1 MLWSGLFRGLDHWEG
16 LWAESKVVMS
26 HLVLVLLVWWCVSLR
41 FPASQTAQGP
51 GWLDNLPEYPQPSKR
66 KDSEPTKVLKA
77 KPEDKEV
84 PVISRGIPSG
94 QLSLQFGQPAVA
106 CRCTCLETHSDSASC
121 AAPTQLPSIRS

>member
-1 MLWSGLFRGLDHWEG
+1 MLWSGLFRGLGHWEG

-26 HLVLVLLVWWCVSLR
+26 HLVLVLLALVVCEPP
-41 FPASQTAQGP
+41 FPCQSNSTGP
-51 GWLDNLPEYPQPSKR
+51 RLLDNLPEYPQPSKR
-66 KDSEPTKVLKA
+66 KDSESTKVLKA

-106 CRCTCLETHSDSASC
+106 CR
-121 AAPTQLPSIRS
+121 